1 MKAPEP
7 FKSLLDGERKRVPG
21 TTISYYDGKAV
32 VSRILR
38 SGYFSQIRFS
48 NSKVKHENSTV
59 QQPATNLEGSSS
71 LDYEGVSNLMA
82 TLKKPSEETNRIV

>member
-1 MKAPEP
+1 MKASEH
-7 FKSLLDGERKRVPG
+7 FKSLLDGERKPVPG

-38 SGYFSQIRFS
+38 SRYFSQFRFN

-59 QQPATNLEGSSS
+59 QQPATNLAGSSS
-71 LDYEGVSNLMA
+71 LNYEEVSNLMA
-82 TLKKPSEETNRIV
+82 TLKKKSEETNRIV